1 MTMNKPTSSRTE
13 RCAICGG
20 ALDDDEPTFLSH
32 PDPDYDIFRI
42 PSPAEFKA
50 KLVALRSRPA
60 SPDDD
65 DIPF

>member
-1 MTMNKPTSSRTE
+1 MTTSKLTEGEKE

-20 ALDDDEPTFLSH
+20 ALDDEPLFDLN
-32 PDPDYDIFRI
+32 DDIFKT

-50 KLVALRSRPA
+50 KLAALRSRPTQ
-60 SPDDD
+60 PDEYD

>member
-1 MTMNKPTSSRTE
+1 MATKQPTDSQPE

-20 ALDDDEPTFLSH
+20 ALDDEPLFDL
-32 PDPDYDIFRI
+32 DDDIFKT

-50 KLVALRSRPA
+50 KLAALRSRP
-60 SPDDD
+60 SEPDEFD

>member
-1 MTMNKPTSSRTE
+1 MTLKKPPDSQTE

-20 ALDDDEPTFLSH
+20 ALADDEPLFLSH
-32 PDPDYDIFRI
+32 PDPENDIFRI

-50 KLVALRSRPA
+50 KLAALRSRPA

-65 DIPF
+65 IPF

>member
-1 MTMNKPTSSRTE
+1 MATKKPTDSQPE

-20 ALDDDEPTFLSH
+20 ALDDEPLFDLN
-32 PDPDYDIFRI
+32 DDIFKT

-50 KLVALRSRPA
+50 KLAELRARP
-60 SPDDD
+60 SEPDEFD